1 MLKRISLK
9 GWKSIRDQS
18 INLNPLTVAIGAN
31 GSGKSNLL
39 SFIAMFADIFSSK
52 PRMRSYVRTHGA
64 ANSLLYHGTRETQ
77 AIDLELTFGT
87 SSGELKYATRWIP
100 TLDGGLI
107 FEDERIEVLHQ
118 DSLND
123 QETSLG
129 SGHAESNLI
138 RCAESGN
145 SIARTCLRLLRSCK
159 VFQFHNTPLRSDMRT
174 PSYVDANG
182 SLLSDANAL
191 ASTLYLYRQNDSTT
205 FRAITAV
212 TQRIMPG
219 FEQFI
224 LEPSKS
230 DDTEI
235 ALKWKEA
242 NHDYEFGPHQLTDG
256 VLRFITLLVLLLQ
269 PEEDQ
274 PKLIGLDGPEVGLH
288 PRVLELLSD
297 LVIAASNDVQVIVA
311 TQSSELLD
319 YFDPS
324 SVLVAERKGGA
335 TEFKNLD
342 VKKLEP
348 WLEKYSLGELW
359 ERNYFGGGLDS

>member
-1 MLKRISLK
+1 M
-9 GWKSIRDQS
+9 
-18 INLNPLTVAIGAN
+18 
-31 GSGKSNLL
+31 
-39 SFIAMFADIFSSK
+39 
-52 PRMRSYVRTHGA
+52 
-64 ANSLLYHGTRETQ
+64 
-77 AIDLELTFGT
+77 
-87 SSGELKYATRWIP
+87 
-100 TLDGGLI
+100 
-107 FEDERIEVLHQ
+107 
-118 DSLND
+118 
-123 QETSLG
+123 
-129 SGHAESNLI
+129 
-138 RCAESGN
+138 
-145 SIARTCLRLLRSCK
+145 
-159 VFQFHNTPLRSDMRT
+159 FQFHNTPLRSDMRT